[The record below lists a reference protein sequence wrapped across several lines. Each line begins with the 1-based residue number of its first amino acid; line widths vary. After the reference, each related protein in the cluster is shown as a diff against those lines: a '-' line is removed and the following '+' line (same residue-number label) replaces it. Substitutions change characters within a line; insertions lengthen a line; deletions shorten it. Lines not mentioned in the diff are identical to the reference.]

1 MKNFPLCIVSLCF
14 LFSCSTE
21 SDFELS
27 ENLEDSTTPVT
38 NEISLAP
45 NKSNPFDAQGKK
57 YYNAIELYLKNNDV
71 PNSIEEISSELSFI
85 SNYSKTN
92 NYNKRTNLI
101 ISPEEVLLILNDPS
115 NKLLEVVEN
124 CSISSQSKAELFVFV
139 QTLIDRQDEQYVTIR
154 DFIISYDNSII
165 ENSVLNA
172 DEKESILTVSS
183 ISSYVLYAE
192 YERKDRDWENSAG
205 TRMAKPFFD
214 PNQASIIL
222 IIALLNQI
230 I

>member
-27 ENLEDSTTPVT
+27 KNLENSTTPVT
-38 NEISLAP
+38 NEISPAP
-45 NKSNPFDAQGKK
+45 NKSNPFDVQGKK

-85 SNYSKTN
+85 LNYSKTN

-124 CSISSQSKAELFVFV
+124 CSISSQSKAELLVFV
-139 QTLIDRQDEQYVTIR
+139 QTLIDRQEEQYVTIR